1 MKVNQANLQLYRVDQ
16 ARTQLTQQAAKPAA
30 LNPFVKA
37 RFADLLSENERNFI
51 AQNFTAD
58 TMPDSYKPKLGRF
71 IDVKA

>member
-1 MKVNQANLQLYRVDQ
+1 MKVNQANLLLYQIDQ
-16 ARTQLTQQAAKPAA
+16 ARTQASRQTTKPAE

-51 AQNFTAD
+51 AQNFKVD
-58 TMPDSYKPKLGRF
+58 TTPEDYKPKLGRI

>member
-1 MKVNQANLQLYRVDQ
+1 MKVNQANLQLYRIDQ
-16 ARTQLTQQAAKPAA
+16 ARTQSSQQAAKPAE

-51 AQNFTAD
+51 AQNFKVD
-58 TMPDSYKPKLGRF
+58 TTPDSYKPKLGRL

>member
-1 MKVNQANLQLYRVDQ
+1 MKVNQANLQLYRIDQ
-16 ARTQLTQQAAKPAA
+16 ARTQPSQQAAKPAG

-51 AQNFTAD
+51 TQNFRAD
-58 TMPDSYKPKLGRF
+58 TTPDSYKPKLGRF

>member
-1 MKVNQANLQLYRVDQ
+1 MKVNQANLQLYRIDQ
-16 ARTQLTQQAAKPAA
+16 ARTQSSQQAAKPAE

-51 AQNFTAD
+51 AQNFKAD
-58 TMPDSYKPKLGRF
+58 TTPETYKPKLGRI